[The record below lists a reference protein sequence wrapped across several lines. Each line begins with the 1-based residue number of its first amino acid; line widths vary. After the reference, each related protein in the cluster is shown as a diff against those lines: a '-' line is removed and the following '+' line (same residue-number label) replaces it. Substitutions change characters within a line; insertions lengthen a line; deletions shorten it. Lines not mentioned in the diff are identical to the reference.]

1 MLLVP
6 YTLVMKSTP
15 KSRFNRR
22 QLAFKDIVLGTLIW
36 ACVLGFFNDYSDV
49 VYAKSYSYL
58 FLAALVLAV
67 LVYLTMLAKKNVL
80 SRFDRQGSL
89 RHKSTVLFGTWLV
102 LFFSKFVFIGAID
115 LLFAGA
121 VTVDGFLY
129 IMLVVV
135 IATIVQ
141 RLAEYIFH
149 HLGDDGL
156 SVQPGV

>member
-1 MLLVP
+1 MLRIP
-6 YTLVMKSTP
+6 YTLVMKPTP

-22 QLAFKDIVLGTLIW
+22 QLVFKDIVLGTLIW
-36 ACVLGFFNDYSDV
+36 ACVLGFLNDYSGV
-49 VYAKSYSYL
+49 VYAKSFSYL

-67 LVYLTMLAKKNVL
+67 LVYLTMIAKKNVL

-89 RHKSTVLFGTWLV
+89 RHKSTVLFGTWLI

-115 LLFAGA
+115 LLFAGT
-121 VTVDGFLY
+121 VTVYGFLN

-141 RLAEYIFH
+141 RLAEYGFVR
-149 HLGDDGL
+149 LGDDSL
-156 SVQPGV
+156 PVQAVA